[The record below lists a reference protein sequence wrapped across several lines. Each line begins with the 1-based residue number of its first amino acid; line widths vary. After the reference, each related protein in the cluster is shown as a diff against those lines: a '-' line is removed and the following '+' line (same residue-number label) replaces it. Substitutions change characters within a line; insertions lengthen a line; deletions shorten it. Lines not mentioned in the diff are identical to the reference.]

1 MFILHFK
8 KPTENGKALRHSR
21 NQNIYIF
28 TQERSG
34 ASQKLRCKKK
44 TLRSKIVNGKKTEVK
59 ITLKNNS
66 EKVIKKQIQKQG

>member
-1 MFILHFK
+1 MFILQFK
-8 KPTENGKALRHSR
+8 KPTKNGKALRHSR
-21 NQNIYIF
+21 NRNIYIH
-28 TQERSG
+28 TRAKRSV
-34 ASQKLRCKKK
+34 ATIAMQKK